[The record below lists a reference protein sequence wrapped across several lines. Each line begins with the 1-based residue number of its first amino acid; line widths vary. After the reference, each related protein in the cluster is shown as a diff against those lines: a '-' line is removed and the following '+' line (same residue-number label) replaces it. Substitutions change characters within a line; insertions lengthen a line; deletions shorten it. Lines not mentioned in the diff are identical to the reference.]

1 MEIRCRQVNR
11 GGGAARVAPPL
22 RPELP
27 KALCLEDTWAR
38 APCAD
43 ADTARVGAAGR
54 SPPGSGTGAASS
66 RLVLREHLLC
76 AKAQASNVTRTGS
89 HDSLE
94 AAEVEPP
101 AGGHGASQSRAFAS
115 WSQPPQASLWGQAFV
130 TK

>member
-1 MEIRCRQVNR
+1 METRCRQVNR

-27 KALCLEDTWAR
+27 KTLCLEDTWAR

-89 HDSLE
+89 TTALKRLRLSHLP
-94 AAEVEPP
+94 EVTGPARAGHSP
-101 AGGHGASQSRAFAS
+101 AGPSPHRPLSGAR
-115 WSQPPQASLWGQAFV
+115 LL
-130 TK
+130 